1 MINKMD
7 IHAQAIE
14 LRREFNED
22 EVSFIDVFALVNQ
35 IPYLTLVMYP
45 LGSHISGMCIKNE
58 KANLIAVNS
67 GMSYGRQRFSLAHEL
82 YHLFYDMEIKSTIS
96 SMSLESSDETEKTA
110 NQFASY
116 FLAPYGA
123 LRKSVMDMTE
133 MKSHPLTLKNIIT
146 LEQQYGMSHQAM
158 LRRLVDD
165 GHLTSTEA
173 DRMKNGVITEAKRF
187 GFDESLY
194 LPTVNEKQ
202 MRTLGYYLQQADT
215 LYESDVISVG
225 KYEEL
230 LLDAFRHDIV
240 YGDMDSGGMIND

>member
-7 IHAQAIE
+7 INAQAIE
-14 LRREFNED
+14 IRRKFDED
-22 EVSFIDVFALVNQ
+22 EVSPVDVFTLVNQ

-45 LGSHISGMCIKNE
+45 LGNHISGMCIKND

-82 YHLFYDMEIKSTIS
+82 YHLFYDNDVKSTIS
-96 SMSLESSDETEKTA
+96 SISLESTDENEKKA

-123 LRKSVMDMTE
+123 LRKAVMELTQS
-133 MKSHPLTLKNIIT
+133 KSQPLTLKNIIS

-158 LRRLVDD
+158 LCRLVDD
-165 GHLTSTEA
+165 GYMTSVEA
-173 DRMKNGVITEAKRF
+173 NVVKPGVISEAKRY
-187 GFDESLY
+187 GFDDSLY
-194 LPTVNEKQ
+194 LPTDSDKQ

-215 LYESDVISVG
+215 LYESEVISTG

-230 LLDAFRHDIV
+230 LIDAFRHDIV
-240 YGDMDSGGMIND
+240 YGDIDSEGMIND